1 MRQHKHLLDKF
12 RCATVGGSAA
22 VVAHSNKVLDAR
34 TYDKERIAVHAGHR
48 GVSNHN
54 SVLEH
59 CIRGF
64 PAKNLMVEIEEGDE
78 VSLTFTK
85 IFGDGI
91 IISDDD
97 IMNIPPAI

>member
-1 MRQHKHLLDKF
+1 MSELTIKSEL
-12 RCATVGGSAA
+12 
-22 VVAHSNKVLDAR
+22 
-34 TYDKERIAVHAGHR
+34 AVHAGHR
-48 GVSNHN
+48 GVNNHN

-64 PAKNLMVEIEEGDE
+64 SAKNLMIEIEESDE

-85 IFGDGI
+85 TLGDGI

-97 IMNIPPAI
+97 IW